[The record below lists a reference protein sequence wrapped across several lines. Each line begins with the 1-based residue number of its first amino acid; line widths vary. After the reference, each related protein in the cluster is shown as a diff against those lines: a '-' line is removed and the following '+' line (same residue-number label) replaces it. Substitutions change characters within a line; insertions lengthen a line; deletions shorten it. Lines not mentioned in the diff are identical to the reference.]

1 MIKKLLLPLLLLM
14 CLAQWIVPGKLIYD
28 SEKTTEEG
36 ISFKFKIRPVDPY
49 DPFRG
54 KYITL
59 SFDDNNVI
67 RDTLEEF
74 SRDQSVFVLVEADST
89 GFAKVKEISN
99 SIFSQP
105 NYFEASV
112 LWQNKSKEDN
122 LQTIELDFPFK
133 KFFLEES
140 LAPEA
145 ETAYSESRNDT
156 IPAYALV
163 SVMDGKAILRDVI
176 LNDSSIADVV
186 KARQKKR

>member
-14 CLAQWIVPGKLIYD
+14 CLAQWLVPGKLIYD

-59 SFDDNNVI
+59 SFDDNNVM

-74 SRDQSVFVLVEADST
+74 LRDQSVFVLVEADST

-99 SIFSQP
+99 SSFSEP

-112 LWQNKSKEDN
+112 LWQNKSKEDS